1 MGVVGND
8 SIIQGAIPTYTGNM
22 TGDAT
27 KDYIMVV
34 DLNAFR
40 NSAPGIVPTIWLC
53 LFKDTADTSTSRP
66 LATAYVTDLQ
76 YKIIYSLLWFKL
88 PWTF

>member
-1 MGVVGND
+1 
-8 SIIQGAIPTYTGNM
+8 
-22 TGDAT
+22 
-27 KDYIMVV
+27 MVV

-53 LFKDTADTSTSRP
+53 LFKNTADTSTSRP

-76 YKIIYSLLWFKL
+76 YKII
-88 PWTF
+88 